1 VIVSGKIPGM
11 QTASEPLPCDP
22 QILRDL
28 VLDLQSKLAEKES
41 RIDSLE
47 QQYQH
52 MLEQFRLAQQR
63 QFGRRSEASADQL
76 GLFNESEQL
85 AEEATEEPVP
95 ERETLTYTRNKPK
108 RKPLPKDLPRE
119 TVVHDIAE
127 ADKVCDCCGGELHKI
142 GEDSS
147 EQLEF
152 IPASIKVIEHIRPK
166 YGCRHCEQHGTAVAI
181 KIAPVP
187 ATPIPKSVATA
198 SLLSQVITSKYQY
211 ALPLYRQEQLFK
223 HYGIELSRTTLASWM
238 LQSSQ
243 LLSRVY
249 QRLHQLMLQ
258 QAAIHADETPLKVI
272 HEDKSQCYM
281 WVYCTGTD
289 SPADKFSAPTING
302 PPNIVLYDYQTSRS
316 GQCVRDYLQGYSGYL
331 QVDGYAGY
339 ERTTA
344 TLVGC
349 LAHARRKFV
358 EAQKLQVKGK
368 TGKADWAVNHIRKL
382 YRIEAESKHH
392 SPTQKQALRQQHAQ
406 PLLAQL
412 RSWLE
417 KSALQVPPKS
427 AIGKAIAY
435 SLRQWPK
442 LIRYIEDGNLSIDNN
457 RAERA
462 IKPFVIGRKNWMF
475 ANTRKGAQASAVLY
489 SLVETAKANGL
500 TPFDYIKHVL
510 VELAKQPDSIDHLL
524 PWNVELSQIVE

>member
-1 VIVSGKIPGM
+1 M
-11 QTASEPLPCDP
+11 HTAPDRLPS
-22 QILRDL
+22 DL
-28 VLDLQSKLAEKES
+28 ETLQDIVLDLQAQLAAK
-41 RIDSLE
+41 DSQIEHLQ

-63 QFGRRSEASADQL
+63 QFGRSSEASADQL

-85 AEEATEEPVP
+85 AEDVTDEAAP

-127 ADKVCDCCGGELHKI
+127 ADKVCDCCGGDLHKI
-142 GEDSS
+142 GEESS

-166 YGCRHCEQHGTAVAI
+166 YGCRHCEQHGTQVAI
-181 KIAPVP
+181 KIAPP
-187 ATPIPKSVATA
+187 PPMPIPKSIATA

-211 ALPLYRQEQLFK
+211 ALPLYRQEKLFK
-223 HYGIELSRTTLASWM
+223 HHGIELNRKTLASWM
-238 LQSSQ
+238 LLCSD
-243 LLSRVY
+243 LLLRVY
-249 QRLHQLMLQ
+249 QRLHQLQLQ
-258 QAAIHADETPLKVI
+258 QAVIHADETPLKVI

-289 SPADKFSAPTING
+289 SPPNQDPAEVPEK
-302 PPNIVLYDYQTSRS
+302 PPLNIVLYDYQASRS
-316 GQCVRDYLQGYSGYL
+316 SQCVRDYLQGYSGYL

-339 ERTTA
+339 NRTDA

-349 LAHARRKFV
+349 FAHARRKFV
-358 EAQKLQVKGK
+358 EAQKVQAKGK
-368 TGKADWAVNHIRKL
+368 SGKADWAINHIGKL
-382 YRIEAESKHH
+382 YRIEAEIKAK
-392 SPTQKQALRQQHAQ
+392 SPEQRQALRQQHAQ
-406 PLLAQL
+406 PLLEQL
-412 RSWLE
+412 KSWLD
-417 KSALQVPPKS
+417 KSAMQVPPKS

-442 LIRYIEDGNLSIDNN
+442 LIRYIDDGRLSIDNN

-475 ANTRKGAQASAVLY
+475 ANTSNGAQASAVLY
-489 SLVETAKANGL
+489 SLVETAQANGL
-500 TPFDYIKHVL
+500 TPFDYIKHL
-510 VELAKQPDSIDHLL
+510 LDELAKQPDSIEHLL
-524 PWNVELSQIVE
+524 PWNVDLPQIVL